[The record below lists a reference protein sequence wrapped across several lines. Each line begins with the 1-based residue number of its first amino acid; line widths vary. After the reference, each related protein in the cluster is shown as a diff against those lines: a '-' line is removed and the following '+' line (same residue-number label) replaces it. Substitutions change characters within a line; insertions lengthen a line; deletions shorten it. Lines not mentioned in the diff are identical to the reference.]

1 MTNVSKEIYTK
12 MNTSHIFDPMPN
24 QSSQAMTSRNNKSKQ
39 EPLQPIS
46 ESKNSKQSKNI
57 KPIKIELKGEN
68 APSAKKNVLKPFINK
83 EKGNQDDYKV
93 DVIKNRYHNSSDIF
107 FTKALSPSMKQQL
120 KDEAFPKK
128 KKYISNYDPENYL
141 KFHSS
146 FDNKMHDLYHEKG
159 DKLTSN
165 KKKEKGKPK
174 KIQVSSKG
182 YNEYLNKYNN
192 ENYSQLIELSKDHKI
207 NHKGTEKFIY
217 NRQNKFK
224 PNSTSHAN
232 YDRGFESDIFNY
244 KNKNYKKFMKKDKK
258 EKLNNSVDYS
268 ELRSRKVK
276 GNCKWPADMNWTKN
290 SELVFKTHIRNL
302 NKNKSMSSF
311 DRFHVDNVK
320 NLIENIDE
328 KDTQNKKIRRNRSD
342 LGLGSNDIKRPIFE
356 NNRYNISRAKKL
368 SNNFSVLDNEK
379 TYRNNFKIKNS
390 GKKLDEKEYIID
402 KPGNMDIIEFSK
414 LMKSKGIHLIDVK
427 EKADIIENEN
437 KNNKDRIIHFK
448 IREDINDK
456 KNNSDLKKIETILK
470 KNNKELEIK
479 PAPKKKGYGLKEID
493 FYDKG
498 KSWKN
503 KSVDNVHI

>member
-1 MTNVSKEIYTK
+1 
-12 MNTSHIFDPMPN
+12 
-24 QSSQAMTSRNNKSKQ
+24 
-39 EPLQPIS
+39 
-46 ESKNSKQSKNI
+46 
-57 KPIKIELKGEN
+57 
-68 APSAKKNVLKPFINK
+68 
-83 EKGNQDDYKV
+83 
-93 DVIKNRYHNSSDIF
+93 
-107 FTKALSPSMKQQL
+107 
-120 KDEAFPKK
+120 
-128 KKYISNYDPENYL
+128 
-141 KFHSS
+141 
-146 FDNKMHDLYHEKG
+146 
-159 DKLTSN
+159 
-165 KKKEKGKPK
+165 
-174 KIQVSSKG
+174 
-182 YNEYLNKYNN
+182 
-192 ENYSQLIELSKDHKI
+192 
-207 NHKGTEKFIY
+207 
-217 NRQNKFK
+217 
-224 PNSTSHAN
+224 
-232 YDRGFESDIFNY
+232 
-244 KNKNYKKFMKKDKK
+244 MKKDKK

-302 NKNKSMSSF
+302 NKNKNMSSF
-311 DRFHVDNVK
+311 DRFHVDHVK

-402 KPGNMDIIEFSK
+402 KPGNIDIIEFSK

-448 IREDINDK
+448 IREDINGK

-470 KNNKELEIK
+470 KNNKDLEIK
-479 PAPKKKGYGLKEID
+479 PAPKKKVMD
-493 FYDKG
+493 
-498 KSWKN
+498 
-503 KSVDNVHI
+503 